1 MLMKNSKKLVSFGL
15 ALSLMFGNLLSVSA
29 NSTSVGDGVC
39 PRELNGKQGV
49 KIENPPKNGV
59 KMAQVNNQDFV
70 RASFTNQGKTVSW
83 SVVDSANYQLSTVCV
98 KGGTKHNFY
107 SPASTSGEAPLNNG
121 GQQAEISHVTFYYE
135 AKEVPPVV
143 EEEITNDLP
152 PVGTPNEEA
161 PKEEETKEETKEEPK
176 EESKEVL
183 KEEELKEEELKE
195 EELKEEELKEEELKD
210 DELKEEEPKNDEL
223 VAEETPLQEEK
234 EKVVQQVQQEQVV
247 EQVQQEQVVE
257 QVQQEQVV
265 EQTQQRPEI
274 FIEDNQVPAGT
285 IVASESRTVVIES
298 LKPGSIESSTESS
311 TESNEEEIWL
321 EEEEGPQGAPTITE
335 DTKEIGEETIPQS
348 VSALPKTGEDSSAPT
363 YLIGMVLLVIGLF
376 LRRFQKRTNVE

>member
-183 KEEELKEEELKE
+183 KEEELKEEELK
-195 EELKEEELKEEELKD
+195 D

-234 EKVVQQVQQEQVV
+234 EKVVQ
-247 EQVQQEQVVE
+247 QVQQEQVVE